1 MEVAVRDAMIYQ
13 AGFPSVAEA
22 APYLGISIVEV
33 AIDLEGRVRSLRSDA
48 TLDLTTESGLE
59 ALRGEL
65 ARHGLRISAFLCAQD
80 FNADDPVPHI
90 QWVVQAVRAAEA
102 LGVPAVRVDS
112 AMTGQVDLAFQAR
125 VQIFADALQ
134 DVLWDT
140 PESPVTLGIENH
152 GRQGNDPYWMR
163 GVLDRISN
171 PRVGLTLDVGNW
183 YWYGHPLSTVYN
195 IYAEHAQRVKATHV
209 KNIGYPEELRETQR
223 EVGYEYGKYCCPLD
237 EGDLD
242 MTRIAGLL
250 AGAGYDGPL
259 TIEDESLGKYPA
271 EERPAILK
279 RDVDHLRMAIQAAAN
294 R

>member
-13 AGFPSVAEA
+13 AGFASVAEA
-22 APYLGISIVEV
+22 APYLGISIVEI
-33 AIDLEGRVRSLRSDA
+33 AIDPEGKVRSLTSDA
-48 TLDLTTESGLE
+48 ALDLTSEAGLE

-65 ARHGLRISAFLCAQD
+65 QQTGIRIAAFLCGQD
-80 FNADDPVPHI
+80 FNADDPAPHI
-90 QWVVQAVRAAEA
+90 QWVVQAVQAADA

-112 AMTGQVDLAFQAR
+112 IMTGQVDLAFQAR
-125 VQIFADALQ
+125 VQIFSDALQ

-140 PESPVTLGIENH
+140 PGSSVALAIENH

-163 GVLDRISN
+163 GVLARMEN
-171 PRVGLTLDVGNW
+171 PRVGVTLDVGNW
-183 YWYGHPLSTVYN
+183 YWYGHPLSTVYS
-195 IYAEHAQRVKATHV
+195 IYEEFAPRVKATHV
-209 KNIGYPEELRETQR
+209 KNIGYPEELRESQR
-223 EVGYEYGKYCCPLD
+223 EVGYEYGQYCCPLA

-242 MTRIAGLL
+242 MTRIAALL

-271 EERPAILK
+271 EERPTLLK
-279 RDVDHLRMAIQAAAN
+279 HDVDHLRMAIQAAGN